1 MRAIIEGKE
10 EFFLGSIR
18 CSPLQN
24 QNKLTISAGLPE
36 ECPKA
41 PENARKCPETVNI
54 HGRIIIK
61 SMSNVVG
68 NGCAP

>member
-1 MRAIIEGKE
+1 MYYI
-10 EFFLGSIR
+10 
-18 CSPLQN
+18 